1 MTHISSTV
9 RILPYLTLLK
19 KKLTFWNIINLFLA
33 HRILWPFGNL
43 GCSFAK
49 GSLNIGEGKGTHSS
63 TLAWK
68 IPWMEESGRLQSM
81 GLQAPVTFLW
91 NKSKN
96 NDYFLS
102 LFPEGIKQPPESLS
116 QQGVVLM
123 LLAWLYGKGRIKPVL
138 LESRWKAISSFSDS
152 DGSLGPFS
160 LQIMHQLWGQ
170 HSFQWLYTSSS
181 NSLLLFSNLVL
192 EGEEKNRNA
201 RCKIC
206 FTVSL
211 SFRSG
216 VGAQVY

>member
-1 MTHISSTV
+1 MA
-9 RILPYLTLLK
+9 P
-19 KKLTFWNIINLFLA
+19 
-33 HRILWPFGNL
+33 
-43 GCSFAK
+43 
-49 GSLNIGEGKGTHSS
+49 HSS

-81 GLQAPVTFLW
+81 GSQAPITFLW
-91 NKSKN
+91 NKN

-102 LFPEGIKQPPESLS
+102 LFPEGIAQPPESLS

-123 LLAWLYGKGRIKPVL
+123 LLAWLCGKGELSQCCWR
-138 LESRWKAISSFSDS
+138 AISSFSDS

-170 HSFQWLYTSSS
+170 HSSQWLYTSSS

-211 SFRSG
+211 SFPSD
-216 VGAQVY
+216 VDAQVY